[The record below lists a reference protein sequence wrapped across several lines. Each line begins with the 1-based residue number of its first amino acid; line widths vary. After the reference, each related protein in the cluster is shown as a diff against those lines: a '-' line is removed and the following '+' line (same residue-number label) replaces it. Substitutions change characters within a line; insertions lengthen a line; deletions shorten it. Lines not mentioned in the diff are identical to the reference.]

1 MVIWMLKAWGVG
13 GRNDLFIGTTSK
25 EPIFGLASVF
35 SEGYS
40 QAIQPLLHPEMCYG
54 KWQGG
59 KYPRKLTSNLDS
71 SSLLEMIL
79 HLQCGEKY

>member
-1 MVIWMLKAWGVG
+1 MFLGMLKAWWVG

-40 QAIQPLLHPEMCYG
+40 QASQPLLHPEVYNG

-59 KYPRKLTSNLDS
+59 KYPRKLTSTLTAVV
-71 SSLLEMIL
+71 
-79 HLQCGEKY
+79 CWK